1 MEGSW
6 VPSLTATDCAFCA
19 LVTSGAEGPRAA
31 HGRAGVHGAGA
42 EPEGAGGQAGTFGA
56 ERGECGQTGL
66 RGSARGT
73 GGEGDAQSSNAAAQG
88 PPEVGCAQR
97 APGAATRVG
106 VGREGQ
112 SGAVGTGGACGVQA
126 ACSSC
131 LARSRAEGAG
141 ARLRLRAA
149 QGLRGGGGTLLRG
162 GSGGGD
168 VAAREHSWAA
178 GAGPWLWLRAA
189 PGPGGGGTLLRGGSG
204 GGDVA
209 AREHLPKGARTE
221 QQRRVTVTGMCALI
235 WGVSPFRKWRFERF

>member
-73 GGEGDAQSSNAAAQG
+73 GGEGDAQSSDAAAQG

-149 QGLRGGGGTLLRG
+149 QGLRGGG
-162 GSGGGD
+162 
-168 VAAREHSWAA
+168 
-178 GAGPWLWLRAA
+178 
-189 PGPGGGGTLLRGGSG
+189 TLLRGGSG